1 MIAWKTRSPSVLP
14 SATFLAPLTSHTDES
29 PGPRQFVTV
38 KRELQAPAHEA
49 RARIFE
55 RSPAAT
61 VPEQHGTSAVLPRRN
76 ETFKVCIVDRMV
88 FHLNGEALLRG
99 IETRTLG
106 HGPAFQGS
114 ILLQTKVIVQTTRRM
129 LLNHVQFLALS
140 GPDPTA
146 WFRRLFEI
154 PFLPVGVKTHGFPA
168 GL

>member
-61 VPEQHGTSAVLPRRN
+61 VPEQHRTSAILPGRN
-76 ETFKVCIVDRMV
+76 EAFELCIVEWVV
-88 FHLNGEALLRG
+88 FNLNGQSLLRG
-99 IETRTLG
+99 IETRSLRD
-106 HGPAFQGS
+106 GPTFQGP
-114 ILLQTKVIVQTTRRM
+114 IQLQAKVIVQTTCRM
-129 LLNHVQFLALS
+129 LLYHIQSLAHS
-140 GPDPTA
+140 GPEPTA
-146 WFRRLFEI
+146 RFRRLLEI
-154 PFLPVGVKTHGFPA
+154 PLLPILSKPHGFLA
-168 GL
+168 GH